1 MGVRR
6 GKRGQFFILAA
17 VILSTLVVSLVS
29 VGNYVSVSSEPEK
42 FYDLSEQIKEESAR
56 VIDYGVFT
64 GEDVE
69 AKLDNFSKIVAENIK
84 YQDPDLNFVFVY
96 GNSSKLTIKNYGVD
110 DASFDNTIT
119 NGAYEDVR
127 SKIVLDIG
135 GFRIGQEVRGNLGD
149 HSNSWKA
156 SRNPLDD
163 ESVVVKVNDQE
174 YNFPLGKRQQ
184 FLLILSKNKGD
195 ERYVEVR

>member
-1 MGVRR
+1 MGVKR

-17 VILSTLVVSLVS
+17 VILSILVVSLVS

-64 GEDVE
+64 GEDIEV
-69 AKLDNFSKIVAENIK
+69 KLDNFSEVVAENIK

-96 GNSSKLTIKNYGVD
+96 GNSNNLTIKNYGVD

-119 NGAYEDVR
+119 DGAYEGVR

-135 GFRIGQEVRGNLGD
+135 GFKVEQGITNNLGD
-149 HSNSWKA
+149 YSNSWKA
-156 SRNPLDD
+156 NRNPLG
-163 ESVVVKVNDQE
+163 ENVVVKVNDQE

-184 FLLILSKNKGD
+184 FLIILSKDKGD